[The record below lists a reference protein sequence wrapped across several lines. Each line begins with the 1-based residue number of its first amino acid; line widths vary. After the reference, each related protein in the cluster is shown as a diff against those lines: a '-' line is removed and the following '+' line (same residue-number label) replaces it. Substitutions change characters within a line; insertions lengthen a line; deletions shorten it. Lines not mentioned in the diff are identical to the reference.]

1 MTITT
6 RTAIGFSITGRYLTL
21 SFQFVST
28 MILARLLTP
37 EEIGIFSAGFAI
49 VALAQMFR
57 DFGLNQYIIQEKEL
71 NETKIRTTFTL
82 NLLMSWALGA
92 LLFFAAGLIADFFQ
106 EEGIETLIRIL
117 SFNFFIIP
125 FGTITLALLRKKMRF
140 HITAAIG
147 LTASL
152 LGICVSLA
160 TAYTGSGYLCLAYG
174 AITETASIVLLSIFF
189 RPRDVS
195 LTPTLEGA
203 KNIFRFGSIVGAGN
217 VINQFATSI
226 TDALI
231 ARMLG
236 LTQLGYF
243 SRAFGTFSLFDHIFV
258 NSIRGVILPL
268 FSRDNIHTGRLR
280 ESYLKAVNY
289 SYIFAWPFFTF
300 LFLYTEETIRVLYGT
315 QWDAAIP
322 LVKILCL
329 AGVLL
334 PSFLFADNL
343 FIAYGRPGIT
353 LKIKVISN
361 VAKIIMVGGACFV
374 GLKAVC
380 LALVGFFI
388 VRFMACQF
396 YANQVFGI
404 GMKDAAKPAMQG
416 LMPLIFTIAPT
427 LAVNSLMQGHIE
439 SIYVHFA
446 LLMAAAFVG
455 WIVGLKLF
463 RHAFYNEITSFAG
476 KGRI

>member
-6 RTAIGFSITGRYLTL
+6 RTAIGFSITGRYLTPSL
-21 SFQFVST
+21 QFVST

-37 EEIGIFSAGFAI
+37 EEIGIFSAGFTI
-49 VALAQMFR
+49 VALAQLFR

-71 NETKIRTTFTL
+71 SETKIRTTFTL
-82 NLLMSWALGA
+82 NLLMSWTLGT
-92 LLFFAAGLIADFFQ
+92 LLFFSAGLIAAFFQ

-140 HITAAIG
+140 HITEAIG
-147 LTASL
+147 LIATV
-152 LGICVSLA
+152 LGISISLA

-174 AITETASIVLLSIFF
+174 AITETSSIVLLSVFF

-195 LTPTLEGA
+195 VRPTLEGA
-203 KNIFRFGSIVGAGN
+203 KNIFRFGSIVGVGN
-217 VINQFATSI
+217 IVNQFATSI

-231 ARMLG
+231 ARLLG
-236 LTQLGYF
+236 LAQLGYF
-243 SRAFGTFSLFDHIFV
+243 SRAFGAFSLFDHIFV
-258 NSIRGVILPL
+258 SSIRGVILPL
-268 FSRDNIHTGRLR
+268 FSRDNLHTGKLR
-280 ESYLKAVNY
+280 ESYLKAVTY
-289 SYIFAWPFFTF
+289 SYVFAWPFFAF

-343 FIAYGRPGIT
+343 FIAFGRPGIT
-353 LKIKVISN
+353 LKIQVISN
-361 VAKIIMVGGACFV
+361 VAKIVMVGIACFS
-374 GLKAVC
+374 GLEAVC
-380 LALVGFFI
+380 MALVGFFI
-388 VRFMACQF
+388 VRFIACQF
-396 YANQVFGI
+396 YANQIFGI
-404 GMKDAAKPAMQG
+404 GIKDAAKPAVQG
-416 LMPLIFTIAPT
+416 LVPLIFTIVPT
-427 LAVNSLMQGHIE
+427 LAANAVMQGQIE

-455 WIVGLKLF
+455 WIVGLKLS
-463 RHAFYNEITSFAG
+463 RHTFYNEINSFFG
-476 KGRI
+476 KGRL